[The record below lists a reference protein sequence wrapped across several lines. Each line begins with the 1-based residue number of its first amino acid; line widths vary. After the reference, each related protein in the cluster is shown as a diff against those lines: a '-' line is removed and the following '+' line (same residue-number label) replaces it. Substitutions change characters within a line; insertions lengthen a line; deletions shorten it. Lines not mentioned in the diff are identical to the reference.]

1 MRTVCLLLLLSFYTL
16 FYAQER
22 AIYEGRFETR
32 STGIF
37 LPVKIAGKECKFLF
51 DTGASFVVL
60 DKKFKDLLGDPLSLQ
75 ETQERTG
82 VSFTSNKIITPN
94 GELSL
99 ELYKALPLKL
109 GKLQIAN
116 KFPYILADLQPLWPF
131 SGVEFC
137 GILGSSFLQQFRWEI
152 NFKEGEIKAYIGME
166 PYMGK
171 YRSKKPIHWSN
182 VGIPYVGVNLYGRE
196 IAFDIDLGDNG
207 SGRIKSENLF
217 FLKQNAQVLKTHTQD
232 VVTVSSLS
240 KSEEFRLRSIRF
252 AGTDYPDILMQ
263 ESQQNALGLA
273 FFKRHNIVLD
283 FPFNMLYLQHHKD
296 YAARQELDKSGIR
309 VILKDK
315 SISVFSVKPLRG
327 ALVEGI
333 KKGDKI
339 ISVNGKR
346 DLLLYEIREL
356 LRSKEGTKLSLEI
369 NRDGSEHKANIIL
382 GADPLQ

>member
-1 MRTVCLLLLLSFYTL
+1 MRTVGLLLLFSFYTL

-22 AIYEGRFETR
+22 ALYEGKFETK

-51 DTGASFVVL
+51 DTGASLVVL
-60 DKKFKDLLGDPLSLQ
+60 DKKFKDLLGDPLSLK
-75 ETQERTG
+75 ETQARTG

-116 KFPYILADLQPLWPF
+116 KFPYLLADLQSLWPF

-137 GILGSSFLQQFRWEI
+137 GILGSSFLQQFRWEL

-182 VGIPYVGVNLYGRE
+182 VGIPYVGVNIYGRE

-207 SGRIKSENLF
+207 NGRIKRENLL
-217 FLKQNAQVLKTHTQD
+217 FLKKNSQVLKTHIQD
-232 VVTVSSLS
+232 VVTVSSIS
-240 KSEEFRLRSIRF
+240 QSEEFRLRSIRF
-252 AGTDYPDILMQ
+252 AGIDYPDILMQ

-296 YAARQELDKSGIR
+296 YVKRQELDKSGIR
-309 VILKDK
+309 VILKDN
-315 SISVFSVKPLRG
+315 SIRVFSVKPLSG

-333 KKGDKI
+333 KKDDKI
-339 ISVNGKR
+339 ISINGKR

-356 LRSKEGTKLSLEI
+356 LRSKEGTRLSLEI
-369 NRDGSEHKANIIL
+369 NRDGSEHRANIIL
-382 GADPLQ
+382 GADPLE

>member
-1 MRTVCLLLLLSFYTL
+1 MRTVGLLLLLSCYTL

-22 AIYEGRFETR
+22 ALYEGKFETK
-32 STGIF
+32 STGVF

-51 DTGASFVVL
+51 DTGASLVVL
-60 DKKFKDLLGDPLSLQ
+60 DKKFKDLLGGPLSLK

-116 KFPYILADLQPLWPF
+116 KFPYLLADLQSLWPF

-137 GILGSSFLQQFRWEI
+137 GILGSSFLQQFRWEL

-182 VGIPYVGVNLYGRE
+182 VGIPYVGVNIYGRK

-207 SGRIKSENLF
+207 NGRIKRENLL
-217 FLKQNAQVLKTHTQD
+217 FLKKNSQVLKTHIQD
-232 VVTVSSLS
+232 VVTVSSIS
-240 KSEEFRLRSIRF
+240 QSEEFRLRSIRF
-252 AGTDYPDILMQ
+252 AGIDYPDILMQ

-296 YAARQELDKSGIR
+296 YVKREELDKSGIR

-315 SISVFSVKPLRG
+315 SIRVFSVKPLGG

-339 ISVNGKR
+339 ISINGKR

-356 LRSKEGTKLSLEI
+356 LRSKEGTRLSLEI
-369 NRDGSEHKANIIL
+369 NRDGSEHRANIIL